1 MLEVNILGYGQMG
14 RQIASLLC
22 LLGCDVVVWNRT
34 MPEESSVLRQLK
46 LASKL
51 LGIPMN
57 ESSIRVVSSIDEV
70 NKRALTIEA
79 VAENIDVKRDI
90 FNHCSTSLLGGYYTN
105 SSSYSPAE
113 IGEEVGGLHFFNPIA
128 LRLVEYCRPAS
139 LKNDGIDNLLAL
151 LERQGF
157 NVVNVQPNRG
167 YLANS
172 LLFREIANVFFMM
185 EQCRYSV
192 SAIESVY
199 KALHKDR
206 HIFDIIDLVGVD
218 TTYAIL
224 ESLKVQD
231 SAVYLPVSLKSAIEN
246 NVLGKKNKTSI
257 LKFLEEM

>member
-34 MPEESSVLRQLK
+34 MPEESYVLRQLK

-57 ESSIRVVSSIDEV
+57 GSAIKVISSIDDV
-70 NKRALTIEA
+70 NKHAITIEA
-79 VAENIDVKRDI
+79 VAENINVKRDI
-90 FNHCSTSLLGGYYTN
+90 FNHCRANLLGEYYTN

-113 IGEEVGGLHFFNPIA
+113 IGAEVGGLHFFNPIA
-128 LRLVEYCRPAS
+128 LRLIEYCQPAS
-139 LKNDGIDNLLAL
+139 LKNDRVGILLAL
-151 LERQGF
+151 LEQQNF
-157 NVVNVQPNRG
+157 HVVNVQPNRG

-199 KALHKDR
+199 MALHKDR
-206 HIFDIIDLVGVD
+206 RIFDIVDLVGVD

-224 ESLKVQD
+224 ENLKVQD
-231 SAVYLPVSLKSAIEN
+231 SSIYLPESLRFAIEK
-246 NVLGKKNKTSI
+246 NVFGKKNKTSI
-257 LKFLEEM
+257 RKFLEEM